1 MAEDFSEKIKALLSD
16 PDAMNM
22 ISSMLSSKDIQNDNN
37 EPQTSD
43 YSNEISAAISKFNS
57 IDDKRINLLKA
68 LKPYM
73 RQSRSENIDKA
84 LKMLKI
90 TQMTSLFKD
99 L

>member
-1 MAEDFSEKIKALLSD
+1 MAEDINEKIKALLSN

-22 ISSMLSSKDIQNDNN
+22 ISSMLSSKDIQNDDE
-37 EPQTSD
+37 EPQATD
-43 YSNEISAAISKFNS
+43 YSNEISNAISKLNS
-57 IDDKRINLLKA
+57 VDDKRINLLKA

-73 RQSRSENIDKA
+73 RQSRSQNIDKA